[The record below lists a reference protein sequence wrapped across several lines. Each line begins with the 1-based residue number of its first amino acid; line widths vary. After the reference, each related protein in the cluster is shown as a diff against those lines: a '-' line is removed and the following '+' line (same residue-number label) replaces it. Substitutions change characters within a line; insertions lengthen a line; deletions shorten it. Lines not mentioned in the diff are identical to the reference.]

1 MGAGLVG
8 TGWVAGRQLAGKVVP
23 AETTSSLGLEWRGR
37 RGEGQSP
44 ARLYLATLLIP
55 KQQDLP
61 FLSLQLLDPDKH
73 KPPSMASPFKV
84 LGPQSPG
91 EDRGGTEASKTLT
104 LTHSF

>member
-61 FLSLQLLDPDKH
+61 FFSLQLLDPDKH
-73 KPPSMASPFKV
+73 RHLHSKCWGLSPQGKM
-84 LGPQSPG
+84 
-91 EDRGGTEASKTLT
+91 REALKHPRHLR
-104 LTHSF
+104 

>member
-1 MGAGLVG
+1 MG

-37 RGEGQSP
+37 SREGQST

-61 FLSLQLLDPDKH
+61 FLSLQLRDPDKH
-73 KPPSMASPFKV
+73 KAPSVAPPFKV
-84 LGPQSPG
+84 LGPQP
-91 EDRGGTEASKTLT
+91 RGRWEWHCPEASETHPLI
-104 LTHSF
+104 HSF